1 MYKKAE
7 KHSSKLISELLKE
20 RDPVEIARNKNKML
34 VAAKIDDGIKAKNW
48 SRSRFAEEIG
58 KKPSVITKW
67 LSGTHNFTQDTL
79 TDIEI
84 KLGIRLLD
92 LKPKEVIIKY
102 QTVVVRNNEEEV
114 SFHPQFSTY
123 FNQSFYKQQITTE

>member
-20 RDPVEIARNKNKML
+20 RDPVEIAKNKNKML

-58 KKPSVITKW
+58 QKPSVITKW

-79 TDIEI
+79 TDIEL

-92 LKPKEVIIKY
+92 LNSKEVIIKY
-102 QTVVVRNNEEEV
+102 QTIVVRNNEEEV
-114 SFHPQFSTY
+114 SFFPGVNTY
-123 FNQSFYKQQITTE
+123 FNQSIYKQQITTE